1 MTILDRYL
9 FKQFSRTFLLV
20 LAAVMAIYLL
30 VDFFEQIDNFM
41 EAGKGVRLALRY
53 HLLKT
58 PFIAEQLLPVA
69 ILLAGVITLGLLN
82 HHNELLALK
91 AAGISILRITG
102 PIIAAALV
110 FILIGLAA
118 SQWLLPATTSA
129 SNRIWYEEV
138 QSQNPRGIFRN
149 GRYYYRGETGF
160 YSFAQPDPHQ
170 DRFTSFTYTTWN
182 RAYELTMLLTAE
194 KARWQRGV
202 WSFEKGQL
210 KRMRPD
216 GEYEI
221 QLFGTKILA
230 LPETPADLFIPPY
243 KSSEMSI
250 SQLFQQGRSGSRHG
264 DPTAWLGFLAK
275 ISYIFLGLPLLLS
288 GLPML
293 ILLHQKWGR
302 DLSLAIP
309 ASCSLAFV
317 AWVCWG
323 ALQSMAKVGYIPPL
337 LAATGVHLVVSG
349 TGIFLLFRLNR

>member
-9 FKQFSRTFLLV
+9 FKQFGRTFLLV

-41 EAGKGVRLALRY
+41 EAGHGVRLALRY
-53 HLLKT
+53 QLLKM

-91 AAGISILRITG
+91 AGGISILRITS
-102 PIIAAALV
+102 PIIVVA
-110 FILIGLAA
+110 FIYILIGLAA

-149 GRYYYRGETGF
+149 GRYYYKGETGF
-160 YSFAQPDPHQ
+160 YSFAQPDPNQ
-170 DRFTSFTYTTWN
+170 ERFTSFTYTTWN
-182 RAYELTMLLTAE
+182 RAYKLTMLLTAE
-194 KARWQRGV
+194 KARWRQGV
-202 WSFEKGQL
+202 WSFENGQL
-210 KRMRPD
+210 KRMNPAGGYD
-216 GEYEI
+216 I
-221 QLFGTKILA
+221 KLFKTKILD

-243 KSSEMSI
+243 KSTEMSI
-250 SQLFQQGRSGSRHG
+250 SELFQQGESGSRQG
-264 DPTAWLGFLAK
+264 NPTAWVGFLAR

-309 ASCSLAFV
+309 ASCGLAFA

-323 ALQSMAKVGYIPPL
+323 ALQSMAKTGYIPPL
-337 LAATGVHLVVSG
+337 LAAVAVHLLVSG
-349 TGIFLLFRLNR
+349 IGIFFLFRLNR